1 MQGAMMTTGLTAG
14 VLGLLVIVLGLRV
27 SAIRR
32 KAGISLGDGGNP
44 ELQARIRAHGNA
56 VETIPLALILLLL
69 AEQAN
74 GAIWLVI
81 GLAALL
87 VVSRILHPI
96 GIALPAPNAPRLI
109 GIIGTWSAT
118 GGLALMAIVHGI
130 GWR

>member
-1 MQGAMMTTGLTAG
+1 MEVTMLAAG
-14 VLGLLVIVLGLRV
+14 VLGLLVVVLGLRV
-27 SAIRR
+27 SAARR
-32 KAGISLGDGGNP
+32 QFGISLGDGGNP
-44 ELQARIRAHGNA
+44 VLEERIRAHGNA

-69 AEQAN
+69 AEQTN
-74 GAIWLVI
+74 GPIWLVI

-109 GIIGTWSAT
+109 GIIGTWSVT

>member
-1 MQGAMMTTGLTAG
+1 MQVTMLAAG
-14 VLGLLVIVLGLRV
+14 VLGLLVVVLGLRV
-27 SAIRR
+27 SAARR
-32 KAGISLGDGGNP
+32 KFGISLGDGGRLV
-44 ELQARIRAHGNA
+44 LQERIRAHGNA

-69 AEQAN
+69 AEQTN

-109 GIIGTWSAT
+109 GIVGTWSAT

>member
-1 MQGAMMTTGLTAG
+1 MQVTMLAAG
-14 VLGLLVIVLGLRV
+14 VLGLLVVVLGLRV
-27 SAIRR
+27 SAARR
-32 KAGISLGDGGNP
+32 KFGISLGDGGNP
-44 ELQARIRAHGNA
+44 VLQERIRAHGNA

-69 AEQAN
+69 AEQTN

-81 GLAALL
+81 GLAVLL

-96 GIALPAPNAPRLI
+96 GIALPAPNAPRVI
-109 GIIGTWSAT
+109 GIIGTWTVT

>member
-1 MQGAMMTTGLTAG
+1 MQVTMLAAG
-14 VLGLLVIVLGLRV
+14 VLGLLVVVLGLRV
-27 SAIRR
+27 SAARR
-32 KAGISLGDGGNP
+32 KFGISLGDGGNP
-44 ELQARIRAHGNA
+44 VLEERIRAHGNA

-69 AEQAN
+69 AEQTN

-109 GIIGTWSAT
+109 GIIGTWSVT

>member
-1 MQGAMMTTGLTAG
+1 MQVTMLAAG
-14 VLGLLVIVLGLRV
+14 VLGLLVVVLGLRV
-27 SAIRR
+27 SAARR
-32 KAGISLGDGGNP
+32 KFGISLGDGGNP
-44 ELQARIRAHGNA
+44 VLQERIRAHGNA

-69 AEQAN
+69 AEQTN

-109 GIIGTWSAT
+109 GIIGTWIVT

>member
-1 MQGAMMTTGLTAG
+1 MQVTMLAAG
-14 VLGLLVIVLGLRV
+14 VLGLLVVVLGLRV
-27 SAIRR
+27 SAARR
-32 KAGISLGDGGNP
+32 KFGISLGDGGNP
-44 ELQARIRAHGNA
+44 ELQERIRAHGNA

-69 AEQAN
+69 AEQTN

-109 GIIGTWSAT
+109 GIIGTWSVT

>member
-1 MQGAMMTTGLTAG
+1 MQVTMLAAG
-14 VLGLLVIVLGLRV
+14 VLGLLVVVLGLRV
-27 SAIRR
+27 SAARR
-32 KAGISLGDGGNP
+32 KFGISLGDGGNP
-44 ELQARIRAHGNA
+44 VLQERIRAHGNA

-69 AEQAN
+69 AEQTN

-96 GIALPAPNAPRLI
+96 GIALPAPNAPRVI
-109 GIIGTWSAT
+109 GIIGTWTVT

>member
-1 MQGAMMTTGLTAG
+1 MLTAG
-14 VLGLLVIVLGLRV
+14 VLGLLVVVLGLRV
-27 SAIRR
+27 SAARR
-32 KAGISLGDGGNP
+32 KFGISLGDGGNP
-44 ELQARIRAHGNA
+44 MLQERIRAHGNA

-69 AEQAN
+69 AEQTN

-109 GIIGTWSAT
+109 GIIGTWSVT